1 MDSKVF
7 PCGSPGKESAHSMGD
22 LGSIPG
28 LGRSPGEWNGYP
40 LQYFGLDNSMD
51 HKTVSLGLALFTLRI
66 MSCVFFVFF
75 FLLLL
80 LFMMVAWHHLL
91 DGHKFEQALGVGDGQ
106 GSLVWCSPWG
116 CKDLDMLRDWTELN
130 WIQNNLW
137 SSCIQGNIKEWKN
150 GLQKKA
156 RTYIRLW
163 IWTGAFS
170 MANEALEA
178 LISVW
183 VPSFFELVT

>member
-66 MSCVFFVFF
+66 MSCVFFFF
-75 FLLLL
+75 
-80 LFMMVAWHHLL
+80 VVVVVVS
-91 DGHKFEQALGVGDGQ
+91 DGCMASLTQWTQVWASSGSWWWTGKPGVLQSMGLQRFGHAE
-106 GSLVWCSPWG
+106 
-116 CKDLDMLRDWTELN
+116 RLN
-130 WIQNNLW
+130 WI
-137 SSCIQGNIKEWKN
+137 
-150 GLQKKA
+150 
-156 RTYIRLW
+156 
-163 IWTGAFS
+163 
-170 MANEALEA
+170 
-178 LISVW
+178 
-183 VPSFFELVT
+183 ELDSK